1 MAFFVAGKN
10 VLMIVITKTT
20 TTKRLNWVSY
30 GGHRHD

>member
-20 TTKRLNWVSY
+20 TKRLNWVSY